1 MWWSGSSWSI
11 EAWSL
16 GWKPEG
22 SSSLVPILLLSSENL
37 KLPLEVTFFFFLCP
51 FHLYG
56 FVGEVREAE
65 EILAGKDGLEFWS

>member
-1 MWWSGSSWSI
+1 MT
-11 EAWSL
+11 
-16 GWKPEG
+16 
-22 SSSLVPILLLSSENL
+22 VLLLSSENL
-37 KLPLEVTFFFFLCP
+37 EFPLEVPFFFLFCP